1 WACACGPAR
10 QARPSDRAT
19 PPTIVDGLLVLTT
32 AHFLSCPPGLS
43 DPREAR
49 SDDGLDCWMD
59 PPLMRLTRTRA
70 SRSPPL
76 GGRSSCPGVH
86 VEPVLCCLRA
96 PLRDDAGN
104 RICRTLT
111 LLLQIRQDPCAA
123 DGPSGLSRGGRLRG
137 SARLGKRALVD
148 VRAVA
153 AGLLGAVQRHVGRLD
168 EFFGLLDPVVDRE
181 GGDARGRG
189 S

>member
-1 WACACGPAR
+1 SLTMSTVRPSAAAWAASTLAFPPRMLLPRIRTEWLSLAGWACACGPAR

-86 VEPVLCCLRA
+86 VEPVLCCL
-96 PLRDDAGN
+96 
-104 RICRTLT
+104 
-111 LLLQIRQDPCAA
+111 
-123 DGPSGLSRGGRLRG
+123 
-137 SARLGKRALVD
+137 
-148 VRAVA
+148 
-153 AGLLGAVQRHVGRLD
+153 
-168 EFFGLLDPVVDRE
+168 
-181 GGDARGRG
+181 
-189 S
+189 